1 MNSKNAL
8 IWVFRKQFCQCFK
21 NQAGWLALVPLVTLF
36 SRDKPDKRK
45 LKYPPKNDAKCW
57 RSQVFKYFDVIELFR
72 RKDFKSFVG
81 HRYVITMNVLTFKCQ
96 LIHQETRSDVNKFI
110 KKPDIYGQSSSSCR
124 WNLWSVI
131 TKLNNT
137 FEPLKHKVT
146 FYKFESL
153 ISSKQEWIQQ
163 MKKH

>member
-1 MNSKNAL
+1 MNEKYNIL
-8 IWVFRKQFCQCFK
+8 E
-21 NQAGWLALVPLVTLF
+21 PY
-36 SRDKPDKRK
+36 KRK

-153 ISSKQEWIQQ
+153 ISSKQEWIYNRWKNTRCTCTWWRTILKNQNVWQ
-163 MKKH
+163 SMLKSIQK